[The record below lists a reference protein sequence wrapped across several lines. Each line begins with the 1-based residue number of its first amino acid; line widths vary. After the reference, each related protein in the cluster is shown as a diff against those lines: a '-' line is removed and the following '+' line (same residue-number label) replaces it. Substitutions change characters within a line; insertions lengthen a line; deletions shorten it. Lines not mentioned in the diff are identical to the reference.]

1 MKHVNTLQPMMA
13 DQSQSQY
20 EDDYGV
26 LTDYPEKCM
35 EEPCDPGWITK
46 IQDFR
51 PSYQGG
57 GGGGGGATMI
67 FKVSESDPSHL
78 VPLVIAGGGGGMAD
92 LPSDNNPD
100 STRLYN
106 QDQVNLQGVEIVP
119 AALFLDPQIR
129 SISLENI
136 FTEKI

>member
-1 MKHVNTLQPMMA
+1 
-13 DQSQSQY
+13 
-20 EDDYGV
+20 
-26 LTDYPEKCM
+26 
-35 EEPCDPGWITK
+35 
-46 IQDFR
+46 
-51 PSYQGG
+51 
-57 GGGGGGATMI
+57 MI

-92 LPSDNNPD
+92 LPSENNPD

>member
-1 MKHVNTLQPMMA
+1 MQS
-13 DQSQSQY
+13 DQSDPRPEYDEYS
-20 EDDYGV
+20 GV
-26 LTDYPEKCM
+26 PRDFP
-35 EEPCDPGWITK
+35 EPCTDQDCDNWIDK

-92 LPSDNNPD
+92 LPSENNPD